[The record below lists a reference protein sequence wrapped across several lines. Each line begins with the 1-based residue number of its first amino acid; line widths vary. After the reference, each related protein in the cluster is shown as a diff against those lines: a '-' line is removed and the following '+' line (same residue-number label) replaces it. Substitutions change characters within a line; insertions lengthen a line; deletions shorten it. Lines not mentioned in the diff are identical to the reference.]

1 MNKPKPKSK
10 VPAVKPVDRS
20 AVLIDA
26 KSEADRYPA
35 IARTLTR
42 PEVGAAAVI
51 EKWSPDTHDV
61 NALASELA
69 SQVDAVNGGD
79 MRRVE
84 GLLLAQAQTLDAIFV
99 NLMRR
104 ATSQTALL
112 QWETYMRMGMKAQSQ
127 CRATL
132 QALAEVK
139 NPPVFAKQ
147 ANFANGPQ
155 QINNGSFATSTR
167 PPAHAGKAVIQQ
179 SKLLEDGSNGS
190 TYMDGGATPA
200 ATRGNPAVEAMGA
213 VERARDYRGKGKSQP

>member
-10 VPAVKPVDRS
+10 VLTEKPIDRS
-20 AVLIDA
+20 ALRIAPTD
-26 KSEADRYPA
+26 EADRYPA
-35 IARTLTR
+35 VARTLTR

-61 NALASELA
+61 NALARELA
-69 SQVDAVNGGD
+69 TQVEAVNGGD
-79 MRRVE
+79 VRRVE

-104 ATSQTALL
+104 ATHQTALL

-147 ANFANGPQ
+147 ANIAHGPQ
-155 QINNGSFATSTR
+155 QINNGSFLNSA
-167 PPAHAGKAVIQQ
+167 PVPAHAGETVIQQ
-179 SKLLEDGSNGS
+179 SKLLEDDRDGS
-190 TYMDGGATPA
+190 TKMDGRATPA
-200 ATRGNPAVEAMGA
+200 AARGNSEVEAVGA
-213 VERARDYRGKGKSQP
+213 VNRA